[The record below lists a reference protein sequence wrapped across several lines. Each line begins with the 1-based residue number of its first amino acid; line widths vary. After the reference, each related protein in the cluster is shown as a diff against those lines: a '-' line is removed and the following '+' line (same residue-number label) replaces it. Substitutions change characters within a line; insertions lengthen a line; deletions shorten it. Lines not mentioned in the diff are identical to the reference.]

1 MSNIKINNKIKN
13 GGKIL
18 VPIIIMLLVGYEAR
32 SIFKEIDIKQVMDI
46 LCNIPT
52 QYLLIFLVSAIIS
65 ILFLCFYDI
74 SLANYYRYNVK
85 FLKMLEV
92 SWIAHT
98 FNNIMGFGGLT
109 GATLRTILLKDEN
122 IDTKDMINF
131 NMILIP
137 TTIVG
142 LSVMCYLG
150 VLKIF
155 DIYHLLRIHQWLWI
169 GILIFCGFLPIYYF
183 LDKFTWLNNILK
195 KFNLYFEGSI
205 RLKIKLTIL
214 ATCEWIVRSILFFTI
229 SKYFKGNVKF
239 LEVTGVNILACVAAL
254 ISFIPGGVGSFDL
267 IAIVGLKEMGYSANS
282 ALSITILFRLYYF
295 IIPWIIG
302 VILWLCRGLLR
313 ADKGHNHIRG

>member
-1 MSNIKINNKIKN
+1 MSNIKINNKMKN

-18 VPIIIMLLVGYEAR
+18 VPIIIMLLVVYEAR
-32 SIFKEIDIKQVMDI
+32 SIFKEIDIDQVMDI
-46 LCNIPT
+46 LVSIPNH
-52 QYLLIFLVSAIIS
+52 YLLIFLASAIIS

-85 FLKMLEV
+85 FLNMLEV

-150 VLKIF
+150 VFNIF

-169 GILIFCGFLPIYYF
+169 GILIFCGVLPIYYF
-183 LDKFTWLNNILK
+183 LDKFTWLNNMLK
-195 KFNLYFEGSI
+195 KFNLYFEGSMH
-205 RLKIKLTIL
+205 LKIKLTIL

-229 SKYFKGNVKF
+229 SKYFKGNVNF

-254 ISFIPGGVGSFDL
+254 ISFIPGGIGSFDL
-267 IAIVGLKEMGYSANS
+267 IAIVGLKELGYSANS

-302 VILWLCRGLLR
+302 VTLWLFRGVLR
-313 ADKGHNHIRG
+313 KNKGHNHVSE